1 MKYDTWHKEI
11 VSKFASHLGDSMAD
25 FYTAVSKVSTVKL
38 FTSTAVYWDILDS
51 TEYGSNVNDV
61 SNL

>member
-25 FYTAVSKVSTVKL
+25 FYTAVSKVGIT
-38 FTSTAVYWDILDS
+38 W
-51 TEYGSNVNDV
+51 TEMIFFDV
-61 SNL
+61 FS